1 MKRIT
6 SLLTMAL
13 VAMLSFTFVSCEMDD
28 DDIAYNLEGIWEGE
42 IRGHYYDRY
51 GHGTT
56 YNYAR
61 IEFYQDPYRYASG
74 EGREIDFSDHS
85 YYTEVVHFHYTV
97 KNGTIYISYD
107 DREGTEVAISRYH
120 LYSDE
125 FTGEFCDFFSGEH
138 MANFYF
144 RRVNSWRTN
153 WNSYYDR
160 YDWW

>member
-13 VAMLSFTFVSCEMDD
+13 VAMLSFTFVSCDQDD
-28 DDIAYNLEGIWEGE
+28 DDIAWNLQGIWEGE
-42 IRGHYYDRY
+42 VRGHYYDRY

-61 IEFYQDPYRYASG
+61 IEFYQNPNSYASG
-74 EGREIDFSDHS
+74 EGREIDFSDRS
-85 YYTEVVHFHYTV
+85 YYTEVVHFYFTV
-97 KNGTIYISYD
+97 ERGTIYISYD
-107 DREGTEVAISRYH
+107 DGTDVAITNYH
-120 LYSDE
+120 LFSDE
-125 FTGEFCDFFSGEH
+125 FTGEFRDYHNGRTLAYF
-138 MANFYF
+138 NFA
-144 RRVNSWRTN
+144 RVNSWRTN